1 MRDRESEWCEK
12 VGSNVG
18 TGRLITEEGREEG
31 EGREGRWDRRGG
43 GGSNRRLL
51 VTRTSINPPAPPTHY
66 HSITHTTNIL
76 FTKHTLTTS

>member
-1 MRDRESEWCEK
+1 MKSEWCEK

-43 GGSNRRLL
+43 GGEQQE
-51 VTRTSINPPAPPTHY
+51 VTSHQNLYKPTSTTNTLSQYHTHY
-66 HSITHTTNIL
+66 
-76 FTKHTLTTS
+76 KHPLH